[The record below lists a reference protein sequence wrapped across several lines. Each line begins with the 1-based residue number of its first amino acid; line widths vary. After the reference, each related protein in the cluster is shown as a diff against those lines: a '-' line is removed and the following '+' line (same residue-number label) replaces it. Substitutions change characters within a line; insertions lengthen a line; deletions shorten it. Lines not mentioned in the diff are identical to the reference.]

1 MRIFI
6 TGGTGFVG
14 KTLVRKLTNAGH
26 ELTILTRSVKKGRS
40 LPKGASFLE
49 GHLTKSGLWQAKV
62 AEHEVI
68 INLAGASIFQ
78 RWTQKSKEAILDSR
92 ILATMLLTEALAAR
106 KGKDTH
112 FFSTSAVGY
121 YGFQGDE
128 ILDEEGSPGD
138 DFLAFVSSEWERT
151 ALKAQK
157 SAARVVLCRFGI
169 VLGKHGGALKKM
181 LPLFKLGMGS
191 PFGNGKQWFSWIHE
205 EDLANIFQFLL
216 ENKEING
223 PLNCCAPNPVRNRE
237 MSKLLGK
244 ALHRPVF
251 LPPIPG
257 FLLRLIMGEFA
268 NVLLKGQRVV
278 PQKLLDNGFQFK
290 YPLMKD
296 ALHNLLSR

>member
-6 TGGTGFVG
+6 TGGTGFVA
-14 KTLVRKLTNAGH
+14 KILVQKLTNAGH
-26 ELTILTRSVKKGRS
+26 ELTILTRSIKKGRS
-40 LPKGASFLE
+40 LPQGASFLE
-49 GHLTKSGLWQAKV
+49 GNPTKSGPWQAKV

-106 KGKDTH
+106 KGKATH

-121 YGFQGDE
+121 YGFHEDE
-128 ILDEEGSPGD
+128 ILDEDRPPGE
-138 DFLAFVSSEWERT
+138 DFLAFVTSEWEKA

-157 SAARVVLCRFGI
+157 YGIRVVLCRFGI
-169 VLGKHGGALKKM
+169 VLGKNGGALKKM
-181 LPLFKLGMGS
+181 LPLFKLGLGS
-191 PFGNGKQWFSWIHE
+191 QWFSWIHE
-205 EDLANIFQFLL
+205 EDLANIFLFLL

-223 PLNCCAPNPVRNRE
+223 PINCCAPNPVRNRE

-257 FLLRLIMGEFA
+257 FLLRLIMGESA
-268 NVLLKGQRVV
+268 SVLLKGQRVL
-278 PQKLLDNGFQFK
+278 PIKLLNNGFNFT
-290 YPLMKD
+290 YPTLKE
-296 ALHNLLSR
+296 ALQHLLINNKRS